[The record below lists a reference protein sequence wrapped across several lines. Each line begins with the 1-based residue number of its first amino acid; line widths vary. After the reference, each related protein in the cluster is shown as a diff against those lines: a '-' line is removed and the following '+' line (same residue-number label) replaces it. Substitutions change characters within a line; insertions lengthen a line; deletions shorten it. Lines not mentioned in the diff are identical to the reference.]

1 MQPLTTDQIAS
12 AALPDWSYSS
22 ERGGCLS
29 RSFVFAD
36 FVQAFGFMTQ
46 LALHAEKMN
55 HHPEW
60 SNVYNKVDI
69 VLTTHDAGGLTERD
83 VTLAR
88 IADGLARQLL
98 PA

>member
-1 MQPLTTDQIAS
+1 
-12 AALPDWSYSS
+12 
-22 ERGGCLS
+22 
-29 RSFVFAD
+29 
-36 FVQAFGFMTQ
+36 MTQ

-60 SNVYNKVDI
+60 SNVYNRVDI

-88 IADGLARQLL
+88 IADGGTAVAARLMN
-98 PA
+98 